1 MCGVA
6 RTVGRKLLVLKRLV
20 SKFQFSKRERISR
33 ISKILSC
40 LELEFRKFKCKYT
53 ILTGLEVMYTEV

>member
-40 LELEFRKFKCKYT
+40 LEIEFRKREKSDNVFSFVDYDCH
-53 ILTGLEVMYTEV
+53 